1 MPTFTLNNKYISQ
14 GPNIVTTPFT
24 LIAST
29 SLIDAPSEGG
39 TYITSV
45 TTHGINPWTVTDS
58 CTWISIVNGTGK
70 GNGNFSI
77 VIDERFIGET
87 NTLSGRVTI
96 SSKAATWN
104 IDITQAPIADRI
116 VLTPDSCTFLASGYP
131 VDPVFQVDS
140 YIAGQPTN
148 SWTAAAKTN
157 PGTFITSVT
166 GGGNFGEDVWLQID
180 QNANQDARQGTI
192 EVSIGTAVEY
202 FSICQDGITQLC
214 SDQ

>member
-1 MPTFTLNNKYISQ
+1 MPVITLNNQYVSQ
-14 GPNIVTTPFT
+14 GPNIVMVPFFLT
-24 LIAST
+24 ADRTFIS
-29 SLIDAPSEGG
+29 APSEGG
-39 TYITSV
+39 TYSTSV
-45 TTHGINPWTVTDS
+45 YTHPANPWAVTDS
-58 CTWISIVNGTGK
+58 CTWISIVGGSGTG
-70 GNGNFSI
+70 NGSFSI
-77 VIDERFIGET
+77 VVDERFVNET
-87 NTLSGRVTI
+87 YELSGRVTI

-116 VLTPDSCTFLASGYP
+116 VLTPDSCTFLDSGYP
-131 VDPVFQVDS
+131 VGPVFQVDS

-214 SDQ
+214 SDI